1 MSDLKI
7 IAPLSSLSNRTR
19 LFKLAT
25 YLNEEK
31 QNVNITHIGWE
42 RITGEREEKFL
53 KSANISKKILLKGG
67 GYGGR
72 KARAMYPL
80 WMVAV
85 FLYCLF
91 FVNSRATVW
100 ALGFESAFPSLLAS
114 KVKRYKV
121 IFDDADRFSM
131 VFKFPKPVKALIEY
145 LEKYTSIN
153 VDCHVVPGVTR
164 YDFKSTKMYTLKNLP
179 NKSVVVKAR
188 SSFKKSNVN
197 WPKSKLVIYVN
208 GWLAT
213 TRGMK
218 TALEISKHFNSQDV
232 GFILA
237 GKLDCIEAEELAKK
251 EQVLYLGCVGNEE
264 AISAYFASDFVFTYY
279 DPDSAVNRHAES
291 NKWGDAIATNTAVIV
306 NSEVET
312 ANWIIN
318 AGAAISVPY
327 KDTKELIQRIN
338 NVLFSN
344 SEVEVF
350 KRNIEKFAIQN
361 PTFFEDGLDE
371 VFNKVS

>member
-1 MSDLKI
+1 MSDLKV

-19 LFKLAT
+19 LFKLAI

-31 QNVNITHIGWE
+31 PNVNITHVGWE
-42 RITGEREEKFL
+42 RIAGEREEKFL
-53 KSANISKKILLKGG
+53 KSVNISKKILLKGG

-72 KARAMYPL
+72 KARAMYAL

-91 FVNSRATVW
+91 FVNSRSTVW
-100 ALGFESAFPSLLAS
+100 ALGFESAFPALLAA
-114 KVKRYKV
+114 KIKRYKV

-131 VFKFPKPVKALIEY
+131 VFRFPKPVKALIEY
-145 LEKYTSIN
+145 LEEYTSYN

-164 YDFKSTKMYTLKNLP
+164 YDFKSDKMYTLKNLP
-179 NKSVVVKAR
+179 NKSVVVKAQNAFD
-188 SSFKKSNVN
+188 SSNVN

-208 GWLAT
+208 GWLGSS
-213 TRGMK
+213 RGMK
-218 TALEISKHFNSQDV
+218 TALELSNHFSSKDV

-251 EQVLYLGCVGNEE
+251 EQVLYLGNVGNEE

-279 DPDSAVNRHAES
+279 DPTSPVNRHAES

-312 ANWIIN
+312 ADWLVK

-327 KDTKELIQRIN
+327 QDTTELIKKLSAVLASGTEVDIFKN
-338 NVLFSN
+338 NI
-344 SEVEVF
+344 
-350 KRNIEKFAIQN
+350 KRFGNEM
-361 PTFFEDGLDE
+361 PTFFEDGLDD
-371 VFNKVS
+371 VFSKVI